1 MSGPLTRHSRPRERG
16 AGFTLIEILIAL
28 AILGL
33 VAVLGYRAVA
43 SLTDSESRLAAESE
57 RWRGLDALFARI
69 ESDLRLATPRDVRTG
84 AATEPAW
91 FAQKDDA
98 GNSVLRLARAGPE
111 FSLEPGSAGQ
121 RIGYRLRDGNLEILY
136 WPHLDQPASVA
147 PAVYALSG
155 GVARFDLAYLDA
167 RGGWHDRW
175 PLLGETPL
183 PRAVRV
189 RLTLDD
195 GTLVERWIT
204 LR

>member
-1 MSGPLTRHSRPRERG
+1 MSEPLTRHARARERG

-33 VAVLGYRAVA
+33 IAVLGYRAIS
-43 SLTDSESRLAAESE
+43 SLTESEARLVAESE

-69 ESDLRLATPRDVRTG
+69 ESDLRLAMPRDVRTG
-84 AATEPAW
+84 ATTEPAW
-91 FAQKDDA
+91 LAQKDDA
-98 GNSVLRLARAGPE
+98 GNSLLRLARAGPE

-121 RIGYRLRDGNLEILY
+121 RIGYRLRDGSVEILY

-147 PAVYALSG
+147 PVVYALSG
-155 GVARFDLAYLDA
+155 GIARFDLAYLDA
-167 RGGWHDRW
+167 RGNWHDRW
-175 PLLGETPL
+175 PLLGEAPL
-183 PRAVRV
+183 PRAARV

>member
-1 MSGPLTRHSRPRERG
+1 MSERSTRHVGARHAG
-16 AGFTLIEILIAL
+16 AGFTLVEILIAL

-33 VAVLGYRAVA
+33 IAVLGYRAVA
-43 SLTDSESRLAAESE
+43 SLTESESRLAAESE

-69 ESDLRLATPRDVRTG
+69 ESDLRLATPRDVRAG

-91 FAQKDDA
+91 LAQKDDT
-98 GNSVLRLARAGPE
+98 GNSMLRLARAGPE

-121 RIGYRLRDGNLEILY
+121 RIGYQWRDGNIEILY
-136 WPHLDQPASVA
+136 WPHLDQPASIT
-147 PAVYALSG
+147 PAAYALSG
-155 GVARFDLAYLDA
+155 GIARFDLAYLDA
-167 RGGWHDRW
+167 RGSWHDRW
-175 PLLGETPL
+175 PLLGEAPL